1 MKEEIK
7 VDDKFKSAFN
17 LGYRLAEELNLKTP
31 ILENQEK
38 IIPSNPMHLGMQQ
51 YIDEIK
57 LSKKQQQNKSA
68 ERDMNKSPKKK
79 SGKNRGRGLG
89 F

>member
-1 MKEEIK
+1 MEEEIK
-7 VDDKFKSAFN
+7 VDEKFKSAFN
-17 LGYRLAEELNLKTP
+17 LGYSLAEELNLKTP

-51 YIDEIK
+51 YIDEAKHFI
-57 LSKKQQQNKSA
+57 KQQQNKSA
-68 ERDMNKSPKKK
+68 ERDINKSPKKK
-79 SGKNRGRGLG
+79 SGKNRGRGLS